1 MRKAK
6 TALCLITAT
15 GLSFHAFNPNFLS
28 SSSDCFPNFPE
39 KLRAPIHGV
48 YRSSLAIATIAFAAV
63 DYKFTLHGLS
73 VDSDEYRQK
82 LSEVHRRSASR
93 IRKLCEVNRGFYVK
107 AGQFVAA
114 LRQVPK
120 EYSLTLSSL
129 QDQAVPY
136 HFKAIKE
143 VFVTR

>member
-6 TALCLITAT
+6 TALCLVTAT
-15 GLSFHAFNPNFLS
+15 GLTFHAFNPNFLS
-28 SSSDCFPNFPE
+28 SSSDSFPNFPE

-48 YRSSLAIATIAFAAV
+48 YRSSRAIATIAFTAV

-82 LSEVHRRSASR
+82 LTEVHRRSASR

-129 QDQAVPY
+129 QDQFLIISRLLKRY
-136 HFKAIKE
+136 
-143 VFVTR
+143 